1 MENIDVE
8 KIFDVIAFLEYN
20 EQYGDDWHDEIAEL
34 RKLLDAADGLMKQ
47 SFKQGG
53 LYIRLL
59 FQVFNYVG
67 YMQYRDS

>member
-20 EQYGDDWHDEIAEL
+20 EQYGDDRHDEIAEL
-34 RKLLDAADGLMKQ
+34 RKVIDAVDGLMKQ

-59 FQVFNYVG
+59 FQIF
-67 YMQYRDS
+67 